1 MKKIEKNS
9 KKKNKLEKNIKTEKI
24 GNIKIQNKTILFL
37 INIIYHIKIYLIK
50 IENNKKLKKIE

>member
-24 GNIKIQNKTILFL
+24 WNIKIQNKTILFL

>member
-37 INIIYHIKIYLIK
+37 INIIYHIKIYLLK
-50 IENNKKLKKIE
+50 IENNKKLRKIE